1 MIELWFWLRL
11 PYVLTFCFVIGFV
24 AVLCEP
30 PKPVYHWK
38 EMT

>member
-1 MIELWFWLRL
+1 MSIYYIPLFCL
-11 PYVLTFCFVIGFV
+11 CFVIGFV

-38 EMT
+38 ELP